1 MKPSSELFNLIKS
14 LTKSEKRFFKLSSSL
29 QSGEKNYLK
38 IFDAIDEQSEYD
50 EYALKELFKKE
61 KFVKHFPSEKNHLY
75 KLILKSLR
83 SYYSDNS
90 ISSILQQ
97 EIKNIEILYRKTLY
111 EECEKFLQRAKKLAI
126 EHEKFYYHFELIG
139 IEKMLLEEA
148 FEDGKF
154 SRSLDDLIEEEQ
166 QVITKLRNL
175 AEYHV
180 LYSKVNFAFRSE
192 GYSREENARKIIDEV
207 SENHLIKAKN
217 TALSKS
223 AATICFY
230 TQGFCHSANNQ
241 KDLSFIAFKQV
252 QQILDDNPA
261 LKRDLIKRYV
271 RTIYNLIKIHID
283 RKEFR
288 SAFKMIES
296 LREYGEKEKQTS
308 LDIQTRIFRASY
320 MAELDIYDKLGEFEE
335 GLKTIKKIEA
345 QLPFFEGKSNK
356 EHLIAFYLK
365 FSVIYIG
372 LGDFN
377 KSLFWVNKILNDNEK
392 ILRQDLYAYARLI
405 NLIVHY
411 ELNNLDLIEYLIKS
425 TQRFLNK
432 KNRDFELEKVIISYI
447 RKLSKVSD
455 QEKQKEIFIAFRTQ
469 LEGLFEDQNNR
480 ILLNYFDF
488 LSWVDSKI
496 DSISLAD
503 AIQRRHI

>member
-1 MKPSSELFNLIKS
+1 MKPSGELFNLIKS

-38 IFDAIDEQSEYD
+38 IFDAIDDQEEYD
-50 EYALKELFKKE
+50 EKALKELFKKE
-61 KFVKHFPSEKNHLY
+61 TFIKHFPSEKNHLY

-83 SYYSDNS
+83 SYYADNS

-154 SRSLDDLIEEEQ
+154 TRSLDDLIEEEQ
-166 QVITKLRNL
+166 QVIAKLRNL

-180 LYSKVNFAFRSE
+180 LYSKVNLAFRSE
-192 GYSREENARKIIDEV
+192 GYSREANARKIIEEV

-230 TQGFCHSANNQ
+230 TQGFCHAANNE
-241 KDLSFIAFKQV
+241 KDLSFIAFQQV
-252 QQILDDNPA
+252 KQILDDNPA

-271 RTIYNLIKIHID
+271 RTIYNLIKIHIE

-288 SAFKMIES
+288 SAFKLIAS
-296 LREYGEKEKQTS
+296 LREYAENDKQS
-308 LDIQTRIFRASY
+308 SIDIQTRIFRASY
-320 MAELDIYDKLGEFEE
+320 MAELDIFDKLGEYEE
-335 GLKTIKKIEA
+335 GLKTVKEIEDK
-345 QLPFFEGKSNK
+345 LISLESKFNK

-365 FSVIYIG
+365 FSVIYFG
-372 LGDFN
+372 VGDFN
-377 KSLFWVNKILNDNEK
+377 KSLLWINKILNDNEK
-392 ILRQDLYAYARLI
+392 LLRQDLYAYARLI

-411 ELNNLDLIEYLIKS
+411 ELSNFDLIEYLIKS

-432 KNRDFELEKVIISYI
+432 KNRDFELEKAIIQYV
-447 RKLSKVSD
+447 RKLSKVSSA
-455 QEKQKEIFIAFRTQ
+455 EKQEEIFRAFRTK
-469 LEGLFEDQNNR
+469 LEELFEDPNNR
-480 ILLNYFDF
+480 ILLKYFDF

-496 DSISLAD
+496 DSISLSEAV
-503 AIQRRHI
+503 QRRHI